1 MNEKII
7 QIIPRGIYHA
17 IILTDEN
24 NLYWCELDHNES
36 GDPTALIIGHKIN
49 KKQNG

>member
-7 QIIPRGIYHA
+7 QIISRGIYHA

-24 NLYWCELDHNES
+24 NLYWCRIEHSKDGNPITLR
-36 GDPTALIIGHKIN
+36 IKHKIN
-49 KKQNG
+49 KR